1 MTTDNFTL
9 IKTSASTKSTPVTR
23 LDGGGW
29 LLLIGSSIME
39 VWHNFSSLMPGW
51 QVVNRAIG
59 GTTTTYWVERLAAIL
74 AEEQPDAV
82 FCYVGSN
89 DVATGAST
97 DDVGEG
103 FRRIRE
109 ILTAYD
115 SSIPFACLA
124 IIKAPQRV
132 GRFDEIAAAN
142 ETERKALQ
150 PGDLWIDSDP
160 FFLTADDAPIA
171 RHYVEDGL
179 HLTTDAYLELTRH
192 ISPDL
197 RDWLKNFEPAPRP
210 SIPLIRRASV
220 HAERTAIIDG
230 NGAHTY
236 SDLLDAS
243 ARVSGWLRGESGD
256 LAEARVAFLVPSS
269 FTYAAV
275 LWGIWQGGGI
285 AVPLCTQHPAHELTY
300 VISDSGAEIVVSDP
314 QYESLLRPVAE
325 ALGRRFLLT
334 TEIPATAPA
343 SQPDVSLSRGALIVY
358 TSGTTGKPKGALS
371 THATLTAQIQSLVAA
386 WEWSPN
392 DRIALFLP
400 LHHVHGILNV
410 LSCALWSGASCEM
423 LPGFE
428 PAPAWERIRDDKLT
442 VFMAV
447 PTIYTRL
454 IAFWEAAP
462 DADKA
467 ALSAGCR
474 RLRLMVSG
482 SAALP
487 VSVFEKWRE
496 ISGHALLERYGM
508 TEIGMALSNP
518 LRGQR
523 LPGHVG
529 SPLPGVEVRLVDE
542 GGQLVPDGTPGE
554 IQIHGPTVFREY
566 WGKPEATAATFT
578 ADRWF
583 RTGDIAVRQN
593 TVYRILGRSSVDI
606 IKTGGYKVSAL
617 EIEEELRNH
626 PAIDQCAVVGVADP
640 EWGER
645 VAAAVVLKP
654 GMSLALKPLRDWA
667 KEFLAVYK
675 IPSLLETVPE
685 LPRNAMG
692 KVVKPEVAKFFKK
705 S

>member
-1 MTTDNFTL
+1 M
-9 IKTSASTKSTPVTR
+9 IPSEPK
-23 LDGGGW
+23 

-51 QVVNRAIG
+51 HVVNRAIG

-115 SSIPFACLA
+115 SNIPFACLA
-124 IIKAPQRV
+124 IIKAPQRL

-142 ETERKALQ
+142 AMERKALQ

-192 ISPDL
+192 VATDL

-236 SDLLDAS
+236 ADLLDAS
-243 ARVSGWLRGESGD
+243 ARVSGWLRGEAGD

-285 AVPLCTQHPAHELTY
+285 AVPLCTQHPAHELSY

-334 TEIPATAPA
+334 TEIPGAVPA
-343 SQPDVSLSRGALIVY
+343 NQPDVSLSRGALIVY
-358 TSGTTGKPKGALS
+358 TSGTTGKPKGALT
-371 THATLTAQIQSLVAA
+371 THATLTAQIQSLVTA
-386 WEWSPN
+386 WEWSAN

-423 LPGFE
+423 LPGFD
-428 PAPAWERIRDDKLT
+428 PGPVWERIRDDKLT

-454 IAFWEAAP
+454 IAFWEAAC
-462 DADKA
+462 DAEKA

-518 LRGQR
+518 FRGQR

-542 GGQLVPDGTPGE
+542 AGQLVPDGTPGE

-593 TVYRILGRSSVDI
+593 SVYRILGRSSVDI

-626 PAIDQCAVVGVADP
+626 PAIDQCAVVGVPDP

-692 KVVKPEVAKFFKK
+692 KVVKPEVATLFKEN
-705 S
+705 

>member
-179 HLTTDAYLELTRH
+179 HLTTDAYLELTQH
-192 ISPDL
+192 VAPDL

-275 LWGIWQGGGI
+275 LWGIWQAGGI